1 MNKSSAGT
9 GIWNDNDN
17 FNELSQEA
25 DEALRGRYNQYFK
38 FHFFNLI

>member
-1 MNKSSAGT
+1 MNKSNTST

-25 DEALRGRYNQYFK
+25 DEALRGRSE
-38 FHFFNLI
+38 